1 MSSWVAWL
9 IAAVSTTAFLVLW
22 FWEVRRVLRSRRSVV
37 ESAAAQ
43 LSACRRQAAG
53 VRYDPELAQILARSE
68 SIYRQAV
75 AHYND
80 TLCKPWCRLPGH
92 LLGFGRDTGEDDL
105 WPPRRRTIS
114 CKKKVSRSQSGS
126 LFAYFFPSSA
136 GAAGA
141 SAACLAC
148 SSSSKTR

>member
-1 MSSWVAWL
+1 MPSWVAWL

-80 TLCKPWCRLPGH
+80 TLCKPWCYLPGH
-92 LLGFGRDTGEDDL
+92 LLGFDRDTGEEL
-105 WPPRRRTIS
+105 AKHAAEAPAAPAEEG
-114 CKKKVSRSQSGS
+114 KK
-126 LFAYFFPSSA
+126 
-136 GAAGA
+136 
-141 SAACLAC
+141 
-148 SSSSKTR
+148 

>member
-9 IAAVSTTAFLVLW
+9 VAAVSTTAFLVLW

-80 TLCKPWCRLPGH
+80 TLCKPWCHLPGH
-92 LLGFGRDTGEDDL
+92 LLGFDRDTGEDDL
-105 WPPRRRTIS
+105 
-114 CKKKVSRSQSGS
+114 
-126 LFAYFFPSSA
+126 
-136 GAAGA
+136 
-141 SAACLAC
+141 
-148 SSSSKTR
+148 

>member
-22 FWEVRRVLRSRRSVV
+22 FWEVRSVV

-80 TLCKPWCRLPGH
+80 TLCKPWCHLPGH
-92 LLGFGRDTGEDDL
+92 LLGFDRDTGEDDL
-105 WPPRRRTIS
+105 
-114 CKKKVSRSQSGS
+114 
-126 LFAYFFPSSA
+126 
-136 GAAGA
+136 
-141 SAACLAC
+141 
-148 SSSSKTR
+148 

>member
-1 MSSWVAWL
+1 MPSWVAWL

-22 FWEVRRVLRSRRSVV
+22 FWEVRRVLRS
-37 ESAAAQ
+37 A
-43 LSACRRQAAG
+43 ACRRQAAG

-92 LLGFGRDTGEDDL
+92 LLGFDRDTGEDDL
-105 WPPRRRTIS
+105 
-114 CKKKVSRSQSGS
+114 
-126 LFAYFFPSSA
+126 
-136 GAAGA
+136 
-141 SAACLAC
+141 
-148 SSSSKTR
+148 

>member
-75 AHYND
+75 EHDHQA
-80 TLCKPWCRLPGH
+80 LRQPWNCLPAA
-92 LLGFGRDTGEDDL
+92 LMGFRMIENGGED
-105 WPPRRRTIS
+105 S
-114 CKKKVSRSQSGS
+114 
-126 LFAYFFPSSA
+126 
-136 GAAGA
+136 
-141 SAACLAC
+141 
-148 SSSSKTR
+148 

>member
-22 FWEVRRVLRSRRSVV
+22 CWEVRRVLRSRRSVV

-43 LSACRRQAAG
+43 LAACRRQAAG

-80 TLCKPWCRLPGH
+80 ALQAGVPSARPSAWLRPRHRG
-92 LLGFGRDTGEDDL
+92 GRPLTAA
-105 WPPRRRTIS
+105 PPD
-114 CKKKVSRSQSGS
+114 RSI
-126 LFAYFFPSSA
+126 PKRKR
-136 GAAGA
+136 AA
-141 SAACLAC
+141 L
-148 SSSSKTR
+148 

>member
-1 MSSWVAWL
+1 MPSWVAWL

-43 LSACRRQAAG
+43 LAACRRQAAG

-75 AHYND
+75 DNYNHA
-80 TLCKPWCRLPGH
+80 LHRPWVYIPARIMGFRRAPEEPEPGPMD
-92 LLGFGRDTGEDDL
+92 G
-105 WPPRRRTIS
+105 
-114 CKKKVSRSQSGS
+114 GS
-126 LFAYFFPSSA
+126 HAE
-136 GAAGA
+136 
-141 SAACLAC
+141 
-148 SSSSKTR
+148 

>member
-1 MSSWVAWL
+1 MPSWVAWL

-68 SIYRQAV
+68 SIYRQA
-75 AHYND
+75 AELYNR
-80 TLCKPWCRLPGH
+80 TYSKPWIHLPGW
-92 LLGFGRDTGEDDL
+92 LLGYRKLSEPL
-105 WPPRRRTIS
+105 P
-114 CKKKVSRSQSGS
+114 
-126 LFAYFFPSSA
+126 
-136 GAAGA
+136 
-141 SAACLAC
+141 SAAL
-148 SSSSKTR
+148 

>member
-1 MSSWVAWL
+1 MPSWVAWL

-43 LSACRRQAAG
+43 LAACRRQAA
-53 VRYDPELAQILARSE
+53 AQILARSE

-92 LLGFGRDTGEDDL
+92 LLGFDRDTGEDAL
-105 WPPRRRTIS
+105 
-114 CKKKVSRSQSGS
+114 
-126 LFAYFFPSSA
+126 
-136 GAAGA
+136 
-141 SAACLAC
+141 
-148 SSSSKTR
+148 

>member
-1 MSSWVAWL
+1 MPSWVAWL

-80 TLCKPWCRLPGH
+80 TLCKPWCYLPGH
-92 LLGFGRDTGEDDL
+92 LLGFDRDMLTL
-105 WPPRRRTIS
+105 H
-114 CKKKVSRSQSGS
+114 V
-126 LFAYFFPSSA
+126 PSVEVRDVY
-136 GAAGA
+136 
-141 SAACLAC
+141 SAAERRQFGMAQQTEVRVPVLKY
-148 SSSSKTR
+148 SF

>member
-1 MSSWVAWL
+1 MMKSAEKGVEADVVVGRLADRRREHHRLSRPL
-9 IAAVSTTAFLVLW
+9 
-22 FWEVRRVLRSRRSVV
+22 RRVLRSRRSVV

-43 LSACRRQAAG
+43 LAACRRQAAG

-92 LLGFGRDTGEDDL
+92 LLGFDRDTGEDDL
-105 WPPRRRTIS
+105 
-114 CKKKVSRSQSGS
+114 
-126 LFAYFFPSSA
+126 
-136 GAAGA
+136 
-141 SAACLAC
+141 
-148 SSSSKTR
+148 